1 MKTATR
7 IEGRIDSALHC
18 EARREYKEIG
28 GANLETSKYSNK
40 N

>member
-18 EARREYKEIG
+18 EARQEYKEIG
-28 GANLETSKYSNK
+28 GANADTSNHSNK